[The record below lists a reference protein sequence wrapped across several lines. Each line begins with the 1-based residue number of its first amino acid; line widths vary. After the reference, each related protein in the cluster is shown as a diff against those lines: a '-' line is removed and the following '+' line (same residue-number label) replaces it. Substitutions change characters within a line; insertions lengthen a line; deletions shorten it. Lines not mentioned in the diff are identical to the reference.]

1 MPINCLACLTV
12 NPDGNRFCEACGAGL
27 AQVCRQ
33 CGQECGPSARF
44 CGACGSPQAGAGLAS
59 VAAAA
64 LPVIPAVPAWGEL
77 KQATVLFAD
86 IVSST
91 EQIADLDAEQA
102 MERLG
107 PALALMCESIE
118 KFSGTVV
125 RTMGDGVMALFGAP
139 KALEGH
145 ALLACEAALDMQ
157 QAFKGDSLGFRIR
170 VGLHSGQVASDP
182 QQADGR
188 GGGAHGLTIHLAS
201 RVVGLAEPGGI
212 CATESC
218 YALLRSSCDV
228 RFMGKHLL
236 KGISGHT
243 GIYALVGLKAA
254 STNRFTQQGS
264 LTPFLGRTGEMDVL
278 KQALLLTER
287 GQARAVGI
295 SGEPGAGKSRLCH
308 EFTQWCRS
316 HSIPVFEVRAQPYG
330 HAMPLQPGLSL
341 LRTFFFRITPA
352 DDGAAA
358 RARITARLAQLGPPS
373 EADLALLYDFLGVA
387 EAGSAL
393 LPGLNP
399 KLRHARLLS
408 LVRELVKHDAATTSV
423 ILIEDL
429 HWLDEASE
437 EFVATL
443 VEAAAAT
450 QTMVVLN
457 FRPSYRLPWAQFD
470 NFQKVELDQLSGSE
484 IEHLVRSL
492 IGPREELREMC
503 RLVVKRSGGNPFFAE
518 ELVRSLADGGFL
530 AEEADLSAEAL
541 QAIERSLPPTVQAVI
556 GARLD
561 RLGEPEKTL
570 LQMCAIIGKEIPLAV
585 LEHMA
590 SPLASVIEKG
600 LDGLCHA
607 DLILP
612 QPAVGGRRFAFRHP
626 LIQEVAYS
634 TQLKVRRGPLHCA
647 VALAMEVYYRDQLDE
662 YAALIAYHYE
672 SAGQH
677 VDAALH
683 SSRAAQWVGGT
694 NSALAIK
701 HWHKVRSLL
710 HGQARS
716 ARADSLRVRAGG
728 QIAVLGWREGLVLQE
743 VQPFIDEAK
752 ALAGEMDGRL
762 MQLLLMA
769 EGRMLQASGGP
780 ADGYVDLLRQAQS
793 LMEPGADPGREAM
806 INAALSQAYAWAGL
820 LEQALAA
827 NTAAMQGM
835 SAIDRFDRE
844 WIGFSVEHWVLGMR
858 ARLLT
863 RLGRLGDAEECLQQ
877 LLVLGRSSN
886 DPVIMQFAHFGY
898 IDLAWCR
905 QSASIAQEHYAHVE
919 EIAAKHEGP
928 YLRVFA
934 LSCRATTVSIAGD
947 FVTAASTLTDALALV
962 RGAKVA
968 MEYETEI
975 LASLAECYRQL
986 GQADRAVE
994 LGGEAIALARRRS
1007 TRLPE
1012 CRALITSAAALLDKH
1027 GLIGVAQAKPLFA
1040 MAAELVCLTGATIY
1054 EESLQREC
1062 ARIQTLGKPV
1072 EVSA

>member
-1 MPINCLACLTV
+1 M
-12 NPDGNRFCEACGAGL
+12 
-27 AQVCRQ
+27 
-33 CGQECGPSARF
+33 
-44 CGACGSPQAGAGLAS
+44 
-59 VAAAA
+59 
-64 LPVIPAVPAWGEL
+64 
-77 KQATVLFAD
+77 LFAD

-91 EQIADLDAEQA
+91 EQIAELDAEQA
-102 MERLG
+102 MDRLG
-107 PALALMCESIE
+107 PALALMCEAIE

-145 ALLACEAALDMQ
+145 ALLACEAAFHMQ
-157 QAFKGDSLGFRIR
+157 RAFQGDDLGFRIR
-170 VGLHSGQVASDP
+170 VGLHSGQIASDP

-243 GIYALVGLKAA
+243 GIYAVMGLKAA
-254 STNRFTQQGS
+254 STNSLTQQGS

-287 GQARAVGI
+287 GQARGVGI

-330 HAMPLQPGLSL
+330 HSMPLQPGLSL
-341 LRTFFFRITPA
+341 LRTFFFRIPPA
-352 DDGAAA
+352 DDAAA
-358 RARITARLAQLGPPS
+358 TRARIAARLAELGPP
-373 EADLALLYDFLGVA
+373 ADADMALLYDFLGVA
-387 EAGSAL
+387 EADSAL

-399 KLRHARLLS
+399 KVRHARLLS
-408 LVRELVKHDAATTSV
+408 LVRELVKHDAATTCV

-443 VEAAAAT
+443 VEAAAGT

-470 NFQKVELDQLSGSE
+470 NFQKVELDQLSSSE
-484 IEHLVRSL
+484 IENLVRSL
-492 IGPREELREMC
+492 IGPRQELHEIC

-530 AEEADLSAEAL
+530 AEGADLRAEAL
-541 QAIERSLPPTVQAVI
+541 GAIERSLPPTVQAVI

-607 DLILP
+607 ELILP

-672 SAGQH
+672 SAGQP
-677 VDAALH
+677 VDAAHH

-694 NSALAIK
+694 NAALAIK

-710 HGQARS
+710 QGQARS
-716 ARADSLRVRAGG
+716 SRADTLRVRAGG

-752 ALAGEMDGRL
+752 ALAGEVDGRL
-762 MQLLLMA
+762 TQLLLMA

-780 ADGYVDLLRQAQS
+780 ADGYVDLVRQAQL

-820 LEQALAA
+820 LEQALVA
-827 NTAAMQGM
+827 NTAAIQGM

-844 WIGFSVEHWVLGMR
+844 WIGFSVDHWVMGMR

-863 RLGRLGDAEECLQQ
+863 RLGRLDEAEECLQQ
-877 LLVLGRSSN
+877 LLVLGQSSN

-898 IDLAWCR
+898 VDLAVCR
-905 QSASIAQEHYAHVE
+905 QDAALAQTHASRVA

-934 LSCRATTVSIAGD
+934 LSCRATAASVAGD
-947 FVTAASTLTDALALV
+947 FSTAASTFTEALNLV
-962 RGAKVA
+962 RQAKVA

-986 GQADRAVE
+986 GQTDRALE
-994 LGGEAIALARRRS
+994 LCAELITVARRRS

-1012 CRALITSAAALLDKH
+1012 CRALITSAAALLDKQ
-1027 GLIGVAQAKPLFA
+1027 GPAGAAQAQLLLA
-1040 MAAELVCLTGATIY
+1040 QAAELVRMTGAAIY
-1054 EESLQREC
+1054 GNTLQRE
-1062 ARIQTLGKPV
+1062 RTRLEVLSGRS